1 MKKQKRKYFSFVRK
15 ATIIETGYV
24 AVDAYNDADAQDAA
38 TEGKFTEF
46 LCENRDYTDN
56 DWEFKMVESPDDEVI
71 S

>member
-1 MKKQKRKYFSFVRK
+1 VKKQKRKYFSFVRK

-46 LCENRDYTDN
+46 LCENREYTDN
-56 DWEFKMVESPDDEVI
+56 DWEFKMVESPHDEAN
-71 S
+71 